1 LSGLALPKE
10 KPMAQAVKPANLPT
24 NAMPT
29 EGYVLAVDGKLK
41 TRYDTSEA
49 AVAAATKL
57 KQSFPMVQTA
67 VYDAAARVYTKIDP
81 GTPAAQQGKQ
91 DEKKKKNEEDAT

>member
-1 LSGLALPKE
+1 
-10 KPMAQAVKPANLPT
+10 MAQAVKPVNLPT

-41 TRYDTSEA
+41 TRYGTSEA
-49 AVAAATKL
+49 AAAAATKL

-67 VYDAAARVYTKIDP
+67 VYDAAARIYTKIDP
-81 GTPAAQQGKQ
+81 GTPVVQQSKQ
-91 DEKKKKNEEDAT
+91 DEKNKNEEKEGT

>member
-1 LSGLALPKE
+1 
-10 KPMAQAVKPANLPT
+10 MAQIIKPVNLPT

-57 KQSFPMVQTA
+57 KQSYPMIQTA
-67 VYDAAARVYTKIDP
+67 VYDAAARIYTKIDP
-81 GTPAAQQGKQ
+81 GTPAAEQ
-91 DEKKKKNEEDAT
+91 KKSGDKEAEAT

>member
-1 LSGLALPKE
+1 
-10 KPMAQAVKPANLPT
+10 MAEAIKPANLST

-57 KQSFPMVQTA
+57 KQSFPMIQTA
-67 VYDAAARVYTKIDP
+67 VYDAAAGIYIKINP
-81 GTPAAQQGKQ
+81 GMPIAEQKKQ
-91 DEKKKKNEEDAT
+91 DKKKEEETT

>member
-1 LSGLALPKE
+1 
-10 KPMAQAVKPANLPT
+10 MAQAIRPANLSA

-29 EGYVLAVDGKLK
+29 EGYVLTVDGKLK

-57 KQSFPMVQTA
+57 KQSYPMIQTA

-81 GTPAAQQGKQ
+81 GMSAAEQKKQ
-91 DEKKKKNEEDAT
+91 DDKKEEKEEEAN